1 MKVDSAKNR
10 RRNPRLPI
18 QCNVN
23 FIIEETTFERI
34 DIKNNNNMNTK
45 NVNKFGN
52 TTAIIIS
59 NNMINTE
66 YSEVFD
72 VM

>member
-1 MKVDSAKNR
+1 
-10 RRNPRLPI
+10 
-18 QCNVN
+18 
-23 FIIEETTFERI
+23 
-34 DIKNNNNMNTK
+34 MNTK

-59 NNMINTE
+59 NNKINKE
-66 YSEVFD
+66 FSEVFD

>member
-34 DIKNNNNMNTK
+34 DIKKIYNIHTQ

-59 NNMINTE
+59 NNIVNKE
-66 YSEVFD
+66 FSEVFD